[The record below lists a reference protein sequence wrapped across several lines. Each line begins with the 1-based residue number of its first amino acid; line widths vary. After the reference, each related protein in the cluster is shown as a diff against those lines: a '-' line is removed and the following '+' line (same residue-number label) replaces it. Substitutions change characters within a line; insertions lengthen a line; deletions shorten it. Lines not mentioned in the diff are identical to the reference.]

1 MRLARSCTGAAR
13 YHSGARVPRASC
25 PPFLS
30 RLSPFVPY
38 SSPFYPALALLCPGG
53 ACALVTR
60 RAPVE
65 WMPRRGDP
73 TGRPHVMQ
81 WRLFHLH
88 GVRPGHGSGRRGG
101 VPPCG
106 LRPYTHLCGAPRL
119 VRCRAEWF
127 RRSPSHARRPASRA
141 GPPWRW
147 VRRRWPAASFSLRG
161 SSCWQP
167 ARVSCCCAAYL
178 PAS

>member
-65 WMPRRGDP
+65 WMPDRQAARD
-73 TGRPHVMQ
+73 VMEIIPSI
-81 WRLFHLH
+81 HLH
-88 GVRPGHGSGRRGG
+88 GVRPGHGSWGG
-101 VPPCG
+101 GLFG

>member
-53 ACALVTR
+53 ACALVTL

-106 LRPYTHLCGAPRL
+106 LRPYTHLYGCMALLASCGAVWNGSAAPR
-119 VRCRAEWF
+119 RTHAGRPRA
-127 RRSPSHARRPASRA
+127 RDH
-141 GPPWRW
+141 
-147 VRRRWPAASFSLRG
+147 RG
-161 SSCWQP
+161 GG
-167 ARVSCCCAAYL
+167 
-178 PAS
+178 